1 MSSIKRFSSH
11 YFLTNS
17 LVFLVYLG
25 IRLSHDLAVKS
36 AQESGFL
43 VSLILS
49 FLNVLYFRK
58 QQMVTLFDVHELFWV
73 NENIT
78 ISCQL
83 LLLFRIYKHFI
94 EILHMFLIWLNK
106 KCRYFLANSLLG
118 DWTAFNKVPH
128 ILVS

>member
-58 QQMVTLFDVHELFWV
+58 QQMVTLFDVHELF
-73 NENIT
+73 
-78 ISCQL
+78 
-83 LLLFRIYKHFI
+83 
-94 EILHMFLIWLNK
+94 
-106 KCRYFLANSLLG
+106 
-118 DWTAFNKVPH
+118 
-128 ILVS
+128 